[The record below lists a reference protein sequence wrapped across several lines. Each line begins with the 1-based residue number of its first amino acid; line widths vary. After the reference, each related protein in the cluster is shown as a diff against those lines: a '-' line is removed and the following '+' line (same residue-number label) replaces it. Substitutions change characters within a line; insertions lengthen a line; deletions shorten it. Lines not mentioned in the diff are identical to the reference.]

1 MVPQKIRTEAK
12 LEPVKAEKPEP
23 DTPKVC
29 LASKGVLGGGVA
41 DTPCSPPPV
50 KKKRTRGP
58 KGTFDKKGYQRDL
71 MRTRRKDKWRA
82 HEPV

>member
-12 LEPVKAEKPEP
+12 PEPVKPEP
-23 DTPKVC
+23 AIENKPKVC

-41 DTPCSPPPV
+41 DTPRAPSPV

-58 KGTFDKKGYQRDL
+58 KGTFDKSGYQRDL
-71 MRTRRKDKWRA
+71 MRARRKNKWRA
-82 HEPV
+82 NEPV